1 VAELIEPGV
10 VDEAIA
16 GGPWNRVTDHL
27 VRAVRLGNFVEAM
40 ALVNQVAAIAEEA
53 GHHPDISIS
62 WATVTFDVTTHSAGG
77 ITQSDLDLS
86 RRIDEVVPPG
96 AIAVE
101 PASG

>member
-1 VAELIEPGV
+1 
-10 VDEAIA
+10 
-16 GGPWNRVTDHL
+16 
-27 VRAVRLGNFVEAM
+27 
-40 ALVNQVAAIAEEA
+40 
-53 GHHPDISIS
+53 
-62 WATVTFDVTTHSAGG
+62 VTTHSAGG